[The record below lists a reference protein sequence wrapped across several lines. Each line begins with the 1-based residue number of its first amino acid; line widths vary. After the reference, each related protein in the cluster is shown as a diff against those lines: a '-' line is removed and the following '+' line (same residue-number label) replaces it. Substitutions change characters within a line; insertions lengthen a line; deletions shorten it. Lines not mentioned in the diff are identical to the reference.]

1 MTPTGARLLVAAA
14 LLFPSVSP
22 SPIFDAGQKVLD
34 AITGARDSSTTIP
47 HVQQSSRKLN
57 GKFLHI
63 TGMSQATETS
73 LGALHTH
80 RTNCWYPKVA
90 FTAAKPTY

>member
-1 MTPTGARLLVAAA
+1 MPLTGARLLVAAA

-34 AITGARDSSTTIP
+34 ALTGTRDSTATP
-47 HVQQSSRKLN
+47 HIQQPGRKLN

-63 TGMSQATETS
+63 TGT
-73 LGALHTH
+73 
-80 RTNCWYPKVA
+80 
-90 FTAAKPTY
+90 